1 MQVLTVVA
9 FFTVLLLGE
18 VLSDTTVTIY
28 NEWLSQGGRVHYEV
42 DRWNKHNGF
51 DRSQFVSK
59 CKSIGTVAGRWINR
73 DLNGGLFENWHQN
86 PSHHGYPDPHYLQD
100 HALQTKM
107 FNFYLDQIHA
117 YGNDVNNM
125 VWEIKGLS
133 WPSWIDKSQ
142 HGGKFPNNPDAAAE
156 FVSLMVQGAKDYTG
170 GHLPAFFEVMNE
182 PDASYKILDSTAVI
196 NFHKAVAQKLK
207 SRFGIKVGGPT
218 YTGYTI
224 RADANNFSV
233 WKRMAQ
239 FMDMSLDHMDFF
251 SFHAYNDLHVSG
263 GKHWFSGINEAR
275 LVGVIDLIESYSHIK
290 KGRNFPIIVSEYG
303 RGGVH
308 GISQDA
314 HSGILD
320 FATLY
325 LSIGQ
330 MFTYLS
336 MREYMERAIVFLLAC
351 QQYPGHTSLNWSLFT
366 PDGHDTQIANFYKF
380 WHNLYY
386 DLKFLKTSSDFSGWE
401 RQVAPLV
408 LANPNNKEMLVL
420 LHNYGTNWQN
430 VKLDFK
436 NGWINPTSGESTC
449 LQYQNGNPAMHSN
462 VHFDTNKNHGR
473 VGLPGESSCIY
484 KFKTNYNFGGLKTNN
499 EKTYYGKDMVIPI
512 HNGHASTTIQ
522 VQGSGFHTARMRIGV
537 SRDKNSNGK
546 PLSVTVNGHKLP
558 STYMLYDTDKN
569 EAPTKWEVWEYWVP
583 ADRVHSSNT
592 VSMSFAGNGGHV
604 SSVALIVGN
613 LH

>member
-1 MQVLTVVA
+1 MQVVPVVA
-9 FFTVLLLGE
+9 FVTVLLWGE

-42 DRWNKHNGF
+42 DRWNKHNGL
-51 DRSQFVSK
+51 DPSYLVPK
-59 CKSIGTVAGRWINR
+59 CKAIGTMAGRWLNR
-73 DLNGGLFENWHQN
+73 DLNDGLFENWHQDSN
-86 PSHHGYPDPHYLQD
+86 HHGYPDPHYLQD
-100 HALQTKM
+100 HGLQRKM
-107 FNFYLDQIHA
+107 FNYYQEQVQS
-117 YGNDVNNM
+117 YGNDVKNL
-125 VWEIKGLS
+125 VWEIKGLN
-133 WPSWIDKSQ
+133 WPGWMDKS
-142 HGGKFPNNPDAAAE
+142 HHRGRFPNNVDAAAE

-170 GHLPAFFEVMNE
+170 GHLPTFFEVINE
-182 PDASYKILDSTAVI
+182 PDASYQIIDSNTIIA
-196 NFHKAVAQKLK
+196 FHKAVAQKLK
-207 SRFGIKVGGPT
+207 SRFGMKVGGPT
-218 YTGYTI
+218 FTGYTV

-239 FMDMSLDHMDFF
+239 FMDMALDHMDFF

-275 LVGVIDLIESYSHIK
+275 LVGVIDLIENYSHKK

-303 RGGVH
+303 RGSVS

-314 HSGILD
+314 HSGIVD

-325 LSIGQ
+325 LSVGQ
-330 MFTYLS
+330 QFTYLS
-336 MREYMERAIVFLLAC
+336 MREYMERAIVFLLANE
-351 QQYPGHTSLNWSLFT
+351 QYPGHDSLNWSLFHK
-366 PDGHDTQIANFYKF
+366 DGHETQIANFFKF
-380 WHNLYY
+380 WHNLSY
-386 DLKFLKTSSDFSGWE
+386 DHRFIKTSSDFTGWE
-401 RQVAPLV
+401 REVAPLV

-420 LHNYGTNWQN
+420 LHNYGTQWQN

-484 KFKTNYNFGGLKTNN
+484 KFKTNYNFWGLKTTN
-499 EKTYYGKDMVIPI
+499 ENTYYGNDMVMSIN
-512 HNGHASTTIQ
+512 NGHASTSIQ
-522 VQGSGFHTARMRIGV
+522 VHGSGFHTARLRIGV
-537 SRDKNSNGK
+537 SRGKNADGK
-546 PLSVTVNGHKLP
+546 PQSIKFNGYNLP
-558 STYMLYDTDKN
+558 SSYMLYDTDKN

-583 ADRVHSSNT
+583 EDRVHSSNR
-592 VSMSFAGNGGHV
+592 VDMSFGGNGGHV

>member
-1 MQVLTVVA
+1 MHQVPVVA
-9 FFTVLLLGE
+9 FITVLLWGE
-18 VLSDTTVTIY
+18 VIPDTTVTIY

-42 DRWNKHNGF
+42 DRWNKHNGLT
-51 DRSQFVSK
+51 RSNLISK
-59 CKSIGTVAGRWINR
+59 CKAIGTAPGRWLNR

-100 HALQTKM
+100 DSLRKRTWD
-107 FNFYLDQIHA
+107 FYMQQVNA
-117 YGNDVNNM
+117 YGNDIKNM

-142 HGGKFPNNPDAAAE
+142 HGGKFPNNLDAAAE
-156 FVSLMVQGAKDYTG
+156 FVSLMVQSAKDYSG

-182 PDASYKILDSTAVI
+182 PDASYKILDSTTVL
-196 NFHKAVAQKLK
+196 NFHKDVAQKLK

-224 RADANNFSV
+224 RADTNNFSV

-263 GKHWFSGINEAR
+263 GSHSFSGINEAR
-275 LVGVIDLIESYSHIK
+275 LVAIIDMIENYSHIK
-290 KGRNFPIIVSEYG
+290 KGRNFPIIVSEFG

-314 HSGILD
+314 HSGIVD

-325 LSIGQ
+325 LSNAH
-330 MFTYLS
+330 MFTYLNL
-336 MREYMERAIVFLLAC
+336 REFMERVVVFLLSME
-351 QQYPGHTSLNWSLFT
+351 QYPGHTSLNWSLFT
-366 PDGHDTQIANFYKF
+366 ADGHETQIANFFKF

-386 DLKFLKTSSDFSGWE
+386 DQKFLKLSSDYTGWE
-401 RQVAPLV
+401 RQVAPLA
-408 LANPNNKEMLVL
+408 LANPNNKEMMVL
-420 LHNYGTNWQN
+420 LHNYGKQWQN
-430 VKLDFK
+430 VKLDFHS
-436 NGWINPTSGESTC
+436 GWINPTTGESTC
-449 LQYQNGNPAMHSN
+449 IQYQNGNPAMHSN
-462 VHFDTNKNHGR
+462 VNFDTNKNNGR

-484 KFKTNYNFGGLKTNN
+484 KFKTNYNFGGVKTNN
-499 EKTYYGKDMVIPI
+499 ENSFFGKTMVIPI
-512 HNGHASTTIQ
+512 SNGHAQTTVQ

-537 SRDKNSNGK
+537 SRDKSANGK
-546 PLSVTVNGHKLP
+546 PLSVTINGYKLP
-558 STYMLYDTDKN
+558 SSYMLYDTDKDN
-569 EAPTKWEVWEYWVP
+569 APTKWEMWEYWVP
-583 ADRVHSSNT
+583 ADKVHSSNT
-592 VSMSFAGNGGHV
+592 ISMTFAGNGGHV